1 MAFQIICASYCY
13 QVTYVCFSVCF
24 DLNEFTFCYIWLV
37 KNFLRTYHTF
47 EAFISLNVSDMPV
60 EVKMSEVE
68 AHKGG
73 EGGVWTVIHDKV
85 VPLFT

>member
-1 MAFQIICASYCY
+1 MSASLC
-13 QVTYVCFSVCF
+13 VSILMNLHSATY
-24 DLNEFTFCYIWLV
+24 WLV

-85 VPLFT
+85 PLFT

>member
-1 MAFQIICASYCY
+1 M
-13 QVTYVCFSVCF
+13 
-24 DLNEFTFCYIWLV
+24 
-37 KNFLRTYHTF
+37 KNYSRTQCTF
-47 EAFISLNVSDMPV
+47 EALISLNVADMPV

-85 VPLFT
+85 PLTT